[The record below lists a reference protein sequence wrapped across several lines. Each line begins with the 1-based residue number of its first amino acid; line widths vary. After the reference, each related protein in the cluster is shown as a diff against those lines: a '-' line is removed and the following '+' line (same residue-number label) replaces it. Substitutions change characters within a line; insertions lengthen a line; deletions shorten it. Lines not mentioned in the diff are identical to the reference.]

1 MSKKKIDIFKGRTKE
16 WDNTEWQ
23 GRSKTQVEGT
33 NFIVHYT
40 ILTTI
45 VIGVIYGLIKIIANI

>member
-1 MSKKKIDIFKGRTKE
+1 MESEKWNKF
-16 WDNTEWQ
+16 EWQ
-23 GRSKTQVEGT
+23 GRSKKQVEGT